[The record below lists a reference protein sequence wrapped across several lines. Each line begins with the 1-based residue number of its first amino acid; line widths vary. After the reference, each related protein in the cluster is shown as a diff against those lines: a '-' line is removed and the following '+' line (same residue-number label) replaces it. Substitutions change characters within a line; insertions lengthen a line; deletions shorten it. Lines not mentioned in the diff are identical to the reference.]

1 LFFFHFDSYNRA
13 VSMSVFLDW
22 ILELVRILTGSSSH
36 ALSQKSLAVKENINI
51 SLNVRH
57 HCETRDLKK
66 EKDVVGT
73 IKIFASLH
81 PPTGWLPCDGR
92 VVKIRE
98 YPDLFTVI
106 GDVFGGNGK
115 TTFSLPDL
123 RGRVVVGAG
132 KGENLTE
139 RDFGHTF
146 GSETVVIDL
155 EHIPLK
161 TSDNLPTHD
170 KSLKRDVSSDNT
182 QENRF
187 VMSSIKGRSTI
198 TSEEKP
204 LENVQPSM
212 GMSYIICCV
221 GIHPEDLKDCE

>member
-1 LFFFHFDSYNRA
+1 
-13 VSMSVFLDW
+13 MSDFLDW
-22 ILELVRILTGSSSH
+22 VLEIVRILTGSSAFS
-36 ALSQKSLAVKENINI
+36 LSQKNTSSVKENINI
-51 SLNVRH
+51 NFNISQP
-57 HCETRDLKK
+57 CETKDLKK
-66 EKDVVGT
+66 EKDIVGT

-81 PPTGWLPCDGR
+81 HPSGWLPCDGR

-106 GDVFGGNGK
+106 GTAFGGNGK

-123 RGRVVVGAG
+123 RGRVVVGSG

-161 TSDNLPTHD
+161 TSDNLSIHD
-170 KSLKRDVSSDNT
+170 KSLKQETNCDNI

-187 VMSSIKGRSTI
+187 VMSSIKGRSTR
-198 TSEEKP
+198 TLAEKP
-204 LENVQPSM
+204 LENVQPSI
-212 GMSYIICCV
+212 GMSYIICCA